1 MSALGIFPGRIAS
14 LNYQLVDT
22 KNSAQV
28 PKMVIQI
35 ITDDGYMDQ
44 NTKKWVKKT
53 SSFFLTA
60 WGDRA
65 RKMYENNTL
74 ETGFT
79 VHTTA
84 KLTTNA
90 ITDNHGNT
98 NYYTDLTLDALQILA
113 RPKSWHDRRNNS
125 PANNSQQI
133 DNESDP
139 QYDEDLPL
147 DDDIPF

>member
-1 MSALGIFPGRIAS
+1 MSALGVFPGRIAS
-14 LNYQLVDT
+14 LNYQLVNT
-22 KNSAQV
+22 RNNAQV
-28 PKMVIQI
+28 PKMVIQV

-44 NTKKWVKKT
+44 NTNKWVKKT

-65 RKMYENNTL
+65 RKMFENNTL
-74 ETGFT
+74 EVGFT
-79 VHTTA
+79 VYTTA

-90 ITDNHGNT
+90 ITDNNGNV
-98 NYYTDLTLDALQILA
+98 NYYTDVTLDQLQILA

-125 PANNSQQI
+125 PVNNEQSI
-133 DNESDP
+133 P
-139 QYDEDLPL
+139 QYNEDLPL